1 MPELLQVAD
10 RILVMRQGRITGE
23 LPGRTTQE
31 EIMRYAALERGG
43 PFGMMQRLLPF
54 LSLIVLFVA
63 LAIASPHF
71 LTNTNLSSVVRQTA
85 VINIMALGMTM
96 IIITGG
102 IDLSVGAILAMGG
115 LLGTMAHGK
124 RRIRFR
130 RALLIGMLTGLL
142 WGLCNGLLITRLRIA
157 PFIVTLG
164 TLGIFRGT
172 DADHLER
179 PAGAPD
185 PAAASRSWAKATAGR
200 AVRALD
206 PGGVRGGDAR
216 HPGAHAA
223 GPLRVRDRQQSGRRR
238 STPGVP
244 VTFHTTAVYA
254 IGGMLTG
261 LAGMIEASRLMT
273 GQPTA
278 GKGYELQAIAAVV
291 IGGGS
296 LHGGEGSVVGTLIGA
311 FIMGL
316 LSNGSDLLGVSPY
329 LQQAIIGAVI
339 ILAVTVD
346 ELRKRRL
353 A

>member
-1 MPELLQVAD
+1 MSDPAVAAALPAKSRRD
-10 RILVMRQGRITGE
+10 RIVL
-23 LPGRTTQE
+23 
-31 EIMRYAALERGG
+31 
-43 PFGMMQRLLPF
+43 QRLLPF

-63 LAIASPHF
+63 LTIASPNF
-71 LTNTNLSSVVRQTA
+71 FTSTNLSSVVRQTA

-96 IIITGG
+96 IMITGG

-115 LLGTMAHGK
+115 VVGTMAMEKGFS
-124 RRIRFR
+124 IPTGV
-130 RALLIGMLTGLL
+130 LVGSITGLGC
-142 WGLCNGLLITRLRIA
+142 GLANGLMITQLRVQ

-172 DADHLER
+172 TLIITNGLPVHQIPQQFSYMGEGNLLGVPFVLWILVACAIVTHILLEHTR
-179 PAGAPD
+179 LGRYTFAIGSNREAAVYAGI
-185 PAAASRSWAKATAGR
+185 
-200 AVRALD
+200 
-206 PGGVRGGDAR
+206 
-216 HPGAHAA
+216 
-223 GPLRVRDRQQSGRRR
+223 
-238 STPGVP
+238 P

-278 GKGYELQAIAAVV
+278 GQGYELQAIAAVV

-296 LHGGEGSVVGTLIGA
+296 LQGGEGSVMGTLVGA

-339 ILAVTVD
+339 ILAVTLD
-346 ELRKRRL
+346 EVRKRRT
-353 A
+353 AAA

>member
-1 MPELLQVAD
+1 M
-10 RILVMRQGRITGE
+10 I
-23 LPGRTTQE
+23 
-31 EIMRYAALERGG
+31 
-43 PFGMMQRLLPF
+43 QRLAPF
-54 LSLIVLFVA
+54 LSLVILFVA

-96 IIITGG
+96 IIIAGG

-115 LLGTMAHGK
+115 LLGTMAMEK
-124 RRIRFR
+124 
-130 RALLIGMLTGLL
+130 GMPIPAGIAVGILTGLA
-142 WGLCNGLLITRLRIA
+142 WGFVNGFLTTKLRIA

-164 TLGIFRGT
+164 TLGIIRGLT
-172 DADHLER
+172 LIISNGLPVHRIPQKFSYLGEGNLLGVPFVLWILVFCAALTHFTLEHTR
-179 PAGAPD
+179 LGRYAFAIGSNVEAAVYAGI
-185 PAAASRSWAKATAGR
+185 
-200 AVRALD
+200 
-206 PGGVRGGDAR
+206 
-216 HPGAHAA
+216 
-223 GPLRVRDRQQSGRRR
+223 
-238 STPGVP
+238 P

-278 GKGYELQAIAAVV
+278 GQGYELQAIAAVV

-296 LHGGEGSVVGTLIGA
+296 LHGGEGSVIGTLIGA

-316 LSNGSDLLGVSPY
+316 LSNGSDLLGISPY

-346 ELRKRRL
+346 ELRKRRIV
-353 A
+353 

>member
-1 MPELLQVAD
+1 M
-10 RILVMRQGRITGE
+10 T
-23 LPGRTTQE
+23 
-31 EIMRYAALERGG
+31 
-43 PFGMMQRLLPF
+43 MMQRLLPF

-71 LTNTNLSSVVRQTA
+71 LTSTNLSSVVRQTA
-85 VINIMALGMTM
+85 VINIMALGMT
-96 IIITGG
+96 IIIISGG

-115 LLGTMAHGK
+115 LLGTMAMERGMS
-124 RRIRFR
+124 IP
-130 RALLIGMLTGLL
+130 AGILIGILAGLVC
-142 WGLCNGLLITRLRIA
+142 GLINGLLIAKLNIA

-164 TLGIFRGT
+164 TLGIIRG
-172 DADHLER
+172 L
-179 PAGAPD
+179 
-185 PAAASRSWAKATAGR
+185 
-200 AVRALD
+200 ALMISNGL
-206 PGGVRGGDAR
+206 PVHRIPQGFSFLGEGT
-216 HPGAHAA
+216 
-223 GPLRVRDRQQSGRRR
+223 LF
-238 STPGVP
+238 GVP
-244 VTFHTTAVYA
+244 FVLWVLVLCAVFTHVLLEHTRLGRYAFAIGSNPEAAVYSGIPVAFHTTAVYA
-254 IGGMLTG
+254 IAGMLTG

-278 GKGYELQAIAAVV
+278 GQGYELQAIAAVV

-346 ELRKRRL
+346 ELRKRRFT
-353 A
+353 

>member
-1 MPELLQVAD
+1 MSEPAVAALPAKSRRD
-10 RILVMRQGRITGE
+10 RIVL
-23 LPGRTTQE
+23 
-31 EIMRYAALERGG
+31 
-43 PFGMMQRLLPF
+43 QRLLPF

-63 LAIASPHF
+63 LTIASPNF
-71 LTNTNLSSVVRQTA
+71 FTSTNLSSVVRQTA

-115 LLGTMAHGK
+115 VVGTMAMEKGLS
-124 RRIRFR
+124 IPVGV
-130 RALLIGMLTGLL
+130 LVGILTGLAC
-142 WGLCNGLLITRLRIA
+142 GLANGLMITRLRIQ

-172 DADHLER
+172 TLIITNGLPVHQI
-179 PAGAPD
+179 P
-185 PAAASRSWAKATAGR
+185 
-200 AVRALD
+200 
-206 PGGVRGGDAR
+206 
-216 HPGAHAA
+216 
-223 GPLRVRDRQQSGRRR
+223 QQFSYMGEGNLL
-238 STPGVP
+238 GVP
-244 VTFHTTAVYA
+244 FVLWILVACAAITHIVLEHTRLGRYTFAIGSNREAAVYAGIPVKFHTTAVYA

-278 GKGYELQAIAAVV
+278 GQGYELQAIAAVV

-296 LHGGEGSVVGTLIGA
+296 LQGGEGSVMGTLVGA

-339 ILAVTVD
+339 ILAVTLD
-346 ELRKRRL
+346 EVRKRRT
-353 A
+353 AAA

>member
-1 MPELLQVAD
+1 M
-10 RILVMRQGRITGE
+10 I
-23 LPGRTTQE
+23 
-31 EIMRYAALERGG
+31 
-43 PFGMMQRLLPF
+43 QRLAPF
-54 LSLIVLFVA
+54 LSLVILFVA

-96 IIITGG
+96 IIIAGG

-115 LLGTMAHGK
+115 LLGTMAMEK
-124 RRIRFR
+124 
-130 RALLIGMLTGLL
+130 GMPIPAGIAVGILTGLA
-142 WGLCNGLLITRLRIA
+142 WGFVNGFLTTKLRIA

-164 TLGIFRGT
+164 TLGIIRGLT
-172 DADHLER
+172 LIISNGLPVHRIPQKFSYLGEGNLLGVPFVLWILVLCAALTHFTLEHTR
-179 PAGAPD
+179 LGRYAFAIGSNVEAAVYAGI
-185 PAAASRSWAKATAGR
+185 
-200 AVRALD
+200 
-206 PGGVRGGDAR
+206 
-216 HPGAHAA
+216 
-223 GPLRVRDRQQSGRRR
+223 
-238 STPGVP
+238 P

-278 GKGYELQAIAAVV
+278 GQGYELQAIAAVV

-296 LHGGEGSVVGTLIGA
+296 LHGGEGSVIGTLIGA

-316 LSNGSDLLGVSPY
+316 LSNGSDLLGISPY

-346 ELRKRRL
+346 ELRKRRIV
-353 A
+353 